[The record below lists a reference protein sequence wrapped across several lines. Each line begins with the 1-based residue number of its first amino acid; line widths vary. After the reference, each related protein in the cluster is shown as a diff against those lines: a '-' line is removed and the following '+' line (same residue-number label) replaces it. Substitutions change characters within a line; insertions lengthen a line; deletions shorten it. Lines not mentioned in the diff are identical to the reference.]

1 MDKTEVLEFGTENS
15 SKVTSH
21 HITVPNIIF
30 ACHIFDQHL
39 QFESHFSK
47 IIQSCFL
54 SSNNLEI
61 LVHTLVH

>member
-15 SKVTSH
+15 SKVITSQYQ
-21 HITVPNIIF
+21 IF